1 VSVSGRFLD
10 AVRDVLGFVPD
21 LRVRKMFGGAGI
33 YSGETMFAVA
43 IEDMLYLKAD
53 AETAGEFDARDLPP
67 FVWRDRTGREMPM
80 SYRQAPEELWEDQ
93 DAAREW
99 AEKALAA
106 ARRKGG

>member
-1 VSVSGRFLD
+1 MPVSGGFLD
-10 AVRDVLGFVPD
+10 AVRDVLGFVPE

-53 AETAGEFDARDLPP
+53 AESAAEFDARALPP
-67 FVWRDRTGREMPM
+67 FIWRDRTGREMPM
-80 SYRQAPEELWEDQ
+80 SYRQAPEELWEDP

-99 AEKALAA
+99 AQKALAA
-106 ARRKGG
+106 ARRKK

>member
-1 VSVSGRFLD
+1 VAVSGQFLE
-10 AVRDVLGFVPD
+10 AIRDVLAFVPG

-53 AETAGEFDARDLPP
+53 AETAGEFDARGLPP

-80 SYRQAPEELWEDQ
+80 SYRQAPEEVWEDP
-93 DAAREW
+93 DAARAW